1 MLISMA
7 NNKHKLKVSE
17 QRRQQV
23 LSAIDRIAARNELA
37 FLTTQKVSKESKVS
51 DGVLFRH
58 FSSKE
63 AILSAWVE
71 LRSMQLYNLMSAMSA
86 GKHGLQYFLH
96 ELLNNES
103 LHTFVCC
110 QAMDVAYLRLSL
122 ETSRQEM
129 WQVLY
134 AHIELLA
141 DKPNTVSVESLT
153 DHLFQCIYR
162 AWNPNNPRRDKQK
175 ERLMTQL
182 PWDKQNMGEVA
193 LPAKDVLQRLA
204 LNDSGFVFDP
214 VSGLSFTANSVA
226 LFVLRFLQHNDDIDS
241 LFKEIEAEFDVNRN
255 EAERD
260 LTEFFAQLR
269 KLIV

>member
-7 NNKHKLKVSE
+7 NNKHKGKVSE
-17 QRRQQV
+17 QRQQQV
-23 LSAIDRIAARNELA
+23 LSAIDRIAGRNELA
-37 FLTTQKVSKESKVS
+37 FLTTQKVSQESKVS

-63 AILSAWVE
+63 AMLSSWVE

-86 GKHGLQYFLH
+86 GKNGLCYFLR
-96 ELLNNES
+96 ELLNNQA
-103 LHTFVCC
+103 LLTFVCC
-110 QAMDVAYLRLSL
+110 QPMDIAYLRLSL

-134 AHIELLA
+134 ARIELLA
-141 DKPNTVSVESLT
+141 DKPDNVSVESLT

-162 AWNPNNPRRDKQK
+162 AWNPNNPRREKNK
-175 ERLMTQL
+175 EKLMTQL
-182 PWDKQNMGEVA
+182 PWEKAETTETL
-193 LPAKDVLQRLA
+193 LPAKEVLQRLA

-214 VSGLSFTANSVA
+214 LSGLSFTANHVA
-226 LFVLRFLQHNDDIDS
+226 LYVLRYLQKHDDINA
-241 LFKEIEAEFDVNRN
+241 LFTAIEDEFDVSRS

-269 KLIV
+269 KLTA